1 MTGLVFLPAI
11 LLTMTAFTR
20 IIIVLSL
27 LRQALG
33 LTQTP
38 PNQIL
43 IGLSLFLTFFVMGPA
58 LTRVNSDAL
67 QPLLSDKISVV
78 DAIARS
84 EAPLKAFML
93 KQTRRDDLGLFL
105 RLGGGQTYATP
116 ADVPFRLLVP
126 AFVTSEL
133 KTGFQI
139 GFLIFLPFI
148 VIDMV
153 VAAVMMSLGMML
165 LSPTTVSLPIKLM
178 LFVLVNDP
186 GDRLALG
193 RVHPVSA
200 FEITLAARHV
210 LVMTLLFV
218 SPFLGVGLAI
228 GVLVSLF
235 QAGTRMNDMTLHFV
249 PRLLA
254 VTVVIAL
261 AGAWIGSRMTSYVRD
276 SAAAMVTTLDRE

>member
-1 MTGLVFLPAI
+1 MARRLILGLAATLVAAVAVAWLPAHAAGLGVLDLAPDNHGGQTYTMPVQILLFMAGLVFLPAI

-20 IIIVLSL
+20 IIIVLAL

-43 IGLSLFLTFFVMGPA
+43 IGLSLFLTVFVMGPV

-67 QPLLSDKISVV
+67 QPLLNDKISLT
-78 DAIARS
+78 DAIAKS
-84 EAPLKAFML
+84 EVPLKSFML

-105 RLGGGQTYATP
+105 KLAGGQTYATP
-116 ADVPFRLLVP
+116 NDVPFPLLVP

-178 LFVLVNDP
+178 LFVLVN
-186 GDRLALG
+186 GW
-193 RVHPVSA
+193 
-200 FEITLAARHV
+200 TLV
-210 LVMTLLFV
+210 
-218 SPFLGVGLAI
+218 
-228 GVLVSLF
+228 
-235 QAGTRMNDMTLHFV
+235 
-249 PRLLA
+249 
-254 VTVVIAL
+254 
-261 AGAWIGSRMTSYVRD
+261 IGSLSEGFLR
-276 SAAAMVTTLDRE
+276 